1 MHLFINALAA
11 SAGGGLTYL
20 RNLIPHLADRNDVHT
35 TVFLSGRLRNELPES
50 KNISFLQADNSSS
63 IVSRFWFE
71 QWELRRLI
79 RRNKVDVLLS
89 AGNFAIW
96 DSPVPQILLS
106 RNSLYTSRHF
116 NSDLRDRGEY
126 RLWIDTHLKRVVAK
140 WSIYAADSTV
150 APSEAFAQ
158 ELREWTGR
166 KIRVIHHGFDKE
178 AFHGDSSPLP
188 AATQKQLSSRAHAF
202 RLLFISHYNYYR
214 NFETLFRA
222 IPLIKRGLGSRPIA
236 LFLTCKLVAGANPG
250 TYRTDSA
257 SRLVRELG
265 ISNDVVELGAIPY
278 RLLHHVYRAADVY
291 VSPAYAESFAHPLVE
306 SMSSGL
312 PVVASDLPVHKEV
325 CGSAAIYFER
335 FSPQQLAERVVEIA
349 QVPQLAA
356 QLSKTGI
363 ERSTVFSWKNHV
375 ERIVE
380 LAKSLMPQ
388 FGLNTIQPNRVSQ

>member
-222 IPLIKRGLGSRPIA
+222 IPLIKRELGSRPIA

>member
-50 KNISFLQADNSSS
+50 TNISFLQADNSSS

-79 RRNKVDVLLS
+79 RSNKVDVLLS

-178 AFHGDSSPLP
+178 AFHGDNSPLP
-188 AATQKQLSSRAHAF
+188 AATQKQLSSKADAF

-278 RLLHHVYRAADVY
+278 RLLHHIYRAADVY

-325 CGSAAIYFER
+325 CGSAAMYFER

-349 QVPQLAA
+349 QAPQLAT

-363 ERSTVFSWKNHV
+363 ERSTAFSWKNHV

-388 FGLNTIQPNRVSQ
+388 FGLNTSQPNR

>member
-35 TVFLSGRLRNELPES
+35 TVFLSGRLRNEFPES
-50 KNISFLQADNSSS
+50 KNISFLRADNSPSLA
-63 IVSRFWFE
+63 SRVWFE
-71 QWELRRLI
+71 QWEVRRLI
-79 RRNKVDVLLS
+79 RSHKVDVLLS

-96 DSPVPQILLS
+96 NSPVPQILLS

-126 RLWIDTHLKRVVAK
+126 RLWIDTHLKRAMAK
-140 WSIYAADSTV
+140 WSIHAADSTV
-150 APSEAFAQ
+150 APSEAFAR

-166 KIRVIHHGFDKE
+166 KIRVIHHGFDRE
-178 AFHGDSSPLP
+178 AFLGDNAPLP
-188 AATQKQLSSRAHAF
+188 AATQKQLSSKGHAF

-222 IPLIKRGLGSRPIA
+222 IPLIKRELGSRPIA
-236 LFLTCKLVAGANPG
+236 LFLTCKLATGANPG

-349 QVPQLAA
+349 QVPRLAA

-363 ERSTVFSWKNHV
+363 ERSTAFSWKNHV

-380 LAKSLMPQ
+380 LAKSL
-388 FGLNTIQPNRVSQ
+388 IPNLD

>member
-50 KNISFLQADNSSS
+50 KNISFLHADNSSS

-79 RRNKVDVLLS
+79 RSNKVDVLLS